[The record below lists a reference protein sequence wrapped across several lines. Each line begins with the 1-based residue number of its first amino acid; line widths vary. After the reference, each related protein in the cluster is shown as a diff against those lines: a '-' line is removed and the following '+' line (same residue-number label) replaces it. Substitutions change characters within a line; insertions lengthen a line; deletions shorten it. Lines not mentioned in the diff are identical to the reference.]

1 MEKKLINPWQWQ
13 ENFGYSQ
20 AVEVSG
26 AQQILY
32 CAGQTSMSAEGSPL
46 HKDDMRAQIRLAL
59 DNLEEV
65 LNKGGYDWSNVVRL
79 NIYTTD
85 VDRFLAE
92 YGAVMMTR
100 LAPSGTKPGMTLLG
114 VARLAFP
121 ELLVE
126 IEATAMK

>member
-1 MEKKLINPWQWQ
+1 MEKKPINPWQWQ

-46 HKDDMRAQIRLAL
+46 HKDDMRGQIQMAL
-59 DNLEEV
+59 NNLEEV
-65 LNKGGYDWSNVVRL
+65 LKNGGYDWSNVVRL
-79 NIYTTD
+79 NIFTTD

-92 YGAVMMTR
+92 YGEVMMAR
-100 LAPSGTKPGMTLLG
+100 LAPSGNKPSMTLLG
-114 VARLAFP
+114 VTRLAFP

-126 IEATAMK
+126 IEATAVK